1 MRFKPFYIFVDEFW
15 RFSTGRII
23 ESLIN
28 ECVKAGLHLCVA
40 NQETGQLSGD
50 LLQAVLSMPN
60 VMVFNVNM
68 IDAKK
73 LVPLFDGRVSVED
86 FLGLGRGEVFARLD
100 SDIADFICLYSED
113 DSNEELKQKIIFDSR
128 KKYYTPLAEVQE
140 KSVRKPGRRVFDSF

>member
-40 NQETGQLSGD
+40 NQETGQLSSD

-60 VMVFNVNM
+60 IMVFNVNM
-68 IDAKK
+68 VDAKK
-73 LVPLFDGRVSVED
+73 LAPLFDGRVSVED
-86 FLGLGRGEVFARLD
+86 FLALGRGEAFGRLD
-100 SDIADFICLYSED
+100 SDITDFICPYSED
-113 DSNEELKQKIIFDSR
+113 DNEKVRQKIISDNR
-128 KKYYTPLAEVQE
+128 KRYYTPLAEVRK
-140 KSVRKPGRRVFDSF
+140 KSVHKPKRRMFDSF